1 MESNQLMDTLLNDES
16 GHNVKNK
23 NHLLDNHNYKQHHSM
38 NKTDVF
44 DDENHKSNKNDNNS
58 SNNIYEGGSSSNNS
72 NHLQMKK
79 KAKLPKINSI
89 DDDHESEQKPRW
101 KL

>member
-23 NHLLDNHNYKQHHSM
+23 NHLLDNHNQPKQQHSM
-38 NKTDVF
+38 NKSDLF

-89 DDDHESEQKPRW
+89 ENENEQKPRW

>member
-1 MESNQLMDTLLNDES
+1 MESNQLMDTLLNDEP
-16 GHNVKNK
+16 GHSVKNK
-23 NHLLDNHNYKQHHSM
+23 NHLLDKHNNKQQHSM
-38 NKTDVF
+38 NKSDLF
-44 DDENHKSNKNDNNS
+44 DDEIHKSNKNDNNS

-89 DDDHESEQKPRW
+89 DNEIEQKPRW